1 MFKQVLW
8 IVSLALIAGQAVSQ
22 ELYRYV
28 DKDGTT
34 ILNSSIPSEYVN
46 SGYEVINAQGQ
57 VVQVVPRKDT
67 SSSELDLV
75 VEKSDTILMSSYSAA
90 TEIEAHRDRK
100 LDSIER
106 EVDNIES
113 DRRVLGLQLAEEI
126 AERDS
131 LLRLLENTGLN
142 DRQVDRLEHLK
153 SNIEHLAEMSLKL
166 QAQLQRRS
174 HDVVGIKNEY
184 ALKIERF
191 VQLQQSGIDV
201 RQTSLQNTDQR

>member
-1 MFKQVLW
+1 MFKQVIW
-8 IVSLALIAGQAVSQ
+8 MISLALIAGEAVSQ

-28 DKDGTT
+28 DKEGIT
-34 ILNSSIPSEYVN
+34 ILNNSIPSEYVN
-46 SGYEVINAQGQ
+46 AGYEVINAQGQ
-57 VVQVVPRKDT
+57 VVQVVPPKRA
-67 SSSELDLV
+67 SSSERELV
-75 VEKSDTILMSSYSAA
+75 VEQSDTILMTSYSTA

-126 AERDS
+126 SERDS

-142 DRQVDRLEHLK
+142 DRQIDRLEKLNA
-153 SNIEHLAEMSLKL
+153 NIEYLADMSLKL

-174 HDVVGIKNEY
+174 HDVV
-184 ALKIERF
+184 L
-191 VQLQQSGIDV
+191 
-201 RQTSLQNTDQR
+201 SLIHI